1 MRIINPNAIKQET
14 KQTKEN
20 HGPPGQGP
28 SVMIGEKWWWM
39 TTAYGMGE

>member
-20 HGPPGQGP
+20 HGRGGRVLRP
-28 SVMIGEKWWWM
+28 
-39 TTAYGMGE
+39 